1 MAADTIM
8 VDIIEAG
15 IITTVDTDIDLD
27 IIITMVTDI
36 IMGVGIELLPDGMDI
51 IGIEMTTITAVDIE
65 TVVETIITIG
75 VITTTEVIT
84 TIGAITTTEVITTEL
99 PDHVQRV
106 DNIDRSFS
114 GLSSFMRGSII
125 LRYSLKFSQPS
136 IPQKYQQYNPSLP

>member
-1 MAADTIM
+1 M
-8 VDIIEAG
+8 VDITEVD

-84 TIGAITTTEVITTEL
+84 TEL